1 LDFLRSNSQ
10 LNRIC
15 DAWAEQSAQPE
26 ARHMTIPATEI
37 LAELPPQW
45 VCLECGYNM
54 IGEMPDVCPFCGAR
68 HDRFVTWEAAEKQF
82 RVTEFPVSDTV
93 TQLLSVPKL
102 GYEHAAY
109 RIDTT
114 QGGVWID
121 APSAFNRDLEPVRA
135 ILFTHHHFMGASNQY
150 RRLWQAEVRLHELDA
165 MQPLARLFD
174 VDQRF
179 TGDFTAFGIEAYHSG
194 GHTPGFT
201 FYIYRDVL
209 FICDYVFLTHS
220 GMTFNP
226 YGPER
231 ETRRQASRI
240 LEIVNNRPLKSVCG
254 YNYVAL
260 FADWLPRFERLAT
273 GS

>member
-1 LDFLRSNSQ
+1 
-10 LNRIC
+10 
-15 DAWAEQSAQPE
+15 
-26 ARHMTIPATEI
+26 MTIPATEI
-37 LAELPPQW
+37 LAALPPQW

-68 HDRFVTWEAAEKQF
+68 HDRFLAWEDAEKRF
-82 RVTEFPVSDTV
+82 RVSEFPIGDAV

-109 RIDTT
+109 RIDTDH
-114 QGGVWID
+114 GGVWID
-121 APSAFNRDLEPVRA
+121 APSAFNRDLEPVKA

-150 RRLWQAEVRLHELDA
+150 RRLWQAEVRLHALDA
-165 MQPLARLFD
+165 AQPLARLFD
-174 VDQRF
+174 VDRRF
-179 TGDFTAFGIEAYHSG
+179 TGDFTLFDIEAHHSG

-209 FICDYVFLTHS
+209 FLCDYVFLTPG

-231 ETRRQASRI
+231 ETRRQASSI
-240 LEIVNNRPLKSVCG
+240 FSVLKERTLDTVCG
-254 YNYVAL
+254 YNYAIP
-260 FADWLPRFERLAT
+260 FSDWLPRFERLLA
-273 GS
+273 GG